1 MEDWGR
7 EWTKGKEEERENSV
21 GLSEKKNETK
31 RTCHYLVLKV
41 KREGGR
47 GGRGQS
53 RKREAGKRSLTTT
66 LLSG

>member
-41 KREGGR
+41 KRGGAGRARTEQKER
-47 GGRGQS
+47 GG
-53 RKREAGKRSLTTT
+53 
-66 LLSG
+66 